1 MSTSIRPLKVL
12 QAALVAA
19 ALAVTTAGCSN
30 NTQTAGSGSS
40 SAGKT
45 VTIGV
50 NPYDEVLA
58 SSYLWKDILEE
69 EGYTVKLEQL
79 DVAPLYS
86 GVATGQLDF
95 FFGAVPLTHKDYW
108 DRFSKDFNV
117 TGQWYDTLRQG
128 VVVPEYSEVKTL
140 ADLKSKSSEFDGKII
155 GIESGSGLM
164 AQTKDALTKYDL
176 SGYNLVEGSTPAMLA
191 ALDRSI
197 KNNEPVAVTLWQPHW
212 AFQKYQL
219 RLLDDPEGVFPPNDE
234 FKVITSKKFAENED
248 VIKRLAKFHMDP
260 QQLQSLE
267 IVITEAGQ
275 GKEQEAVKAWI
286 KDNQAAV
293 DAWKSAS

>member
-1 MSTSIRPLKVL
+1 MSPSIRPLKVL

-30 NTQTAGSGSS
+30 STQAAGS
-40 SAGKT
+40 ATTTDKT

-128 VVVPEYSEVKTL
+128 VVVPEYSDAKTV
-140 ADLKSKSSEFDGKII
+140 ADLKSKSSEFGGKII

-164 AQTKDALTKYDL
+164 AQTKAALTKYDL
-176 SGYNLVEGSTPAMLA
+176 SGYNLIEGSTPAMLA

-197 KNNEPVAVTLWQPHW
+197 KNKEPVAVTLWQPHW

-219 RLLDDPEGVFPPNDE
+219 RLLDDPEGVYPPNDT
-234 FKVITSKKFAENED
+234 FKVITSKKFAKNED
-248 VIKRLAKFHMDP
+248 VTKRLARFHMTAE
-260 QQLQSLE
+260 QLQSLE
-267 IVITEAGQ
+267 IVINQAGQ
-275 GKEQEAVKAWI
+275 GKEQDAVKAWI

-293 DAWKSAS
+293 DTWKSAS